1 MAVISPIT
9 ALDCFMKDA
18 AVLKSDDS
26 KMSAALKCNIK
37 AKQKCAYVTRHLC
50 RI

>member
-9 ALDCFMKDA
+9 ACDCFMKDA

-26 KMSAALKCNIK
+26 KKSAASNCNLK
-37 AKQKCAYVTRHLC
+37 AKQKCD
-50 RI
+50 

>member
-18 AVLKSDDS
+18 AVLKSDNS
-26 KMSAALKCNIK
+26 KMSAALK
-37 AKQKCAYVTRHLC
+37 QKCAYVTQRLC